1 MSEVRIPV
9 KLFVGKLP
17 CDWDEEE
24 VRSLF
29 GPYGDVEEVSIIRPK
44 TNPGK
49 GQKYGC
55 AFVKYGAIQEAAAAI
70 QGMAGKQTVNE
81 NAGPLQIQYAN
92 GEPER
97 LGLAD
102 DTEGVAQKLFVANV
116 PADVDDAELKR
127 VFSQY
132 GTVTEA
138 YCIQPRRPGGNR
150 AAFVRF
156 SKKSDGL
163 RAIDALNEKFTFPNN
178 DRPVAVKCAETR
190 EQRDAHRQDMDVP
203 RSQQQ
208 QPSNRFSNDSGY
220 GPGPTSTGGY
230 GQRITPVPTA
240 AAQPRQAGDWTEY
253 LSQSDGRYYYHNSRT
268 GQTQWDVPYEFQSM
282 GPPPTAVPPQQDHSY
297 GGGYGLMQTPR
308 SQQQRRDGPMGANV
322 FVYNIPPE
330 WTDNDLV
337 REFGSCGP
345 LSTTRVIIDS
355 QTNQSKGY
363 GFVSFRE
370 VRSAMKAVETMDG
383 FLTSTGRRL
392 KVQIKKGEEEAAAQ
406 ALGIPVSQVKANAD
420 RGSSGN
426 RATPY

>member
-17 CDWDEEE
+17 CDWTEDN
-24 VRSLF
+24 VRNLF
-29 GPYGDVEEVSIIRPK
+29 EPYGDVEEVSIIRPK

-70 QGMAGKQTVNE
+70 EGMAGKQTVNE
-81 NAGPLQIQYAN
+81 SAGPLQIQYAN

-97 LGLAD
+97 LGLPD

-116 PADVDDAELKR
+116 PAEVDDGELRK
-127 VFSQY
+127 VFSEY

-156 SKKSDGL
+156 SKKSDAL
-163 RAIDALNEKFTFPNN
+163 RAIDALNDKFTFPNN
-178 DRPVAVKCAETR
+178 DRPLAVKCAETK
-190 EQRDAHRQDMDVP
+190 EQRDAHRQEMDMS
-203 RSQQQ
+203 RSQQ
-208 QPSNRFSNDSGY
+208 SSANRYNGDSGY
-220 GPGPTSTGGY
+220 GPGPAGGFR
-230 GQRITPVPTA
+230 QRPSPPPGPP
-240 AAQPRQAGDWTEY
+240 AQPRKAGDWTEY
-253 LSQSDGRYYYHNSRT
+253 LSQSDGRYYYHNART
-268 GQTQWDVPYEFQSM
+268 CQTQWDVPYEFQNM
-282 GPPPTAVPPQQDHSY
+282 GPPPAPSPQPQQQDRSY
-297 GGGYGLMQTPR
+297 GGGYGPMQTPR
-308 SQQQRRDGPMGANV
+308 AQQQRRDGPMGANV

-330 WTDNDLV
+330 WTDGDLV
-337 REFGSCGP
+337 REFGSCGAI
-345 LSTTRVIIDS
+345 STTRVIIDS

-363 GFVSFRE
+363 GFVSFHE
-370 VRSAMKAVETMDG
+370 VRSAMKACDTMDG
-383 FLTSTGRRL
+383 FMTSTGRRL

-406 ALGIPVSQVKANAD
+406 ALGIPVSQVKAHAD
-420 RGSSGN
+420 HGGSGN